1 MRNFYDP
8 TASVAM
14 GAVERDFKSKQKE
27 AAKIAKQYLD
37 EKISPAQLTQKRKNF
52 NGRFRNLI
60 SLAIK
65 KEFEIRLA
73 QEKRNKSEP
82 S

>member
-27 AAKIAKQYLD
+27 AAKVPQQKMIQD
-37 EKISPAQLTQKRKNF
+37 ELF
-52 NGRFRNLI
+52 
-60 SLAIK
+60 
-65 KEFEIRLA
+65 
-73 QEKRNKSEP
+73 
-82 S
+82 